1 MLSYLD
7 DEKQKALKDW
17 LNSKND
23 LTEGDIFSYTLNKD
37 KTKSTLQITKIEKDK
52 VYFKVTKEGATTSS
66 NVSADLQDFLMAVG
80 YKYFKVGTAPKATA
94 EAATEK
100 SAEKAAASESTFKVF
115 DTSLRNPLKS
125 IFTED
130 ELNTIEATLE
140 QEANEVIKRLSELR
154 EMSVSVNG
162 DEKEKILNRL
172 QAYMTFVVS
181 NNSFMTPEQVKK
193 TILNMVWDS
202 KDTDEQKTDKLKNID
217 VLCLQMSDTAIDEIF
232 EITTSGDLAVKC

>member
-7 DEKQKALKDW
+7 DEKKAALNAW

-37 KTKSTLQITKIEKDK
+37 KTKSTLQITKIDKDK

-80 YKYFKVGTAPKATA
+80 YKYFKVETAPKATA
-94 EAATEK
+94 EEATEK
-100 SAEKAAASESTFKVF
+100 SAEKATASESTFKVF
-115 DTSLRNPLKS
+115 DTSLRTSLNG

-140 QEANEVIKRLSELR
+140 QEAKEVIKRLSELR
-154 EMSVSVNG
+154 GLSVSLNG
-162 DEKEKILNRL
+162 NEKEKILNRL

-181 NNSFMTPEQVKK
+181 NNSFMTPEQVKN
-193 TILNMVWDS
+193 TILNMVWAS
-202 KDTDEQKTDKLKNID
+202 EDTDEQKTDKLKDID